1 MQDTKLRFSPL
12 RPEEVGELFFS
23 RQQLATRWG
32 CSEKAVLRCEKR
44 LGLKPYRILR
54 AIKYALSDIRRI
66 EQESL
71 AKPPRKFTGVTPA
84 QKAELLRREREEAG
98 TPQPF
103 SQKPRRERT
112 AAQTQ

>member
-1 MQDTKLRFSPL
+1 MADTKLRFSPL

-32 CSEKAVLRCEKR
+32 CSEKAVLRAEQR

-54 AIKYALSDIRRI
+54 AIKYRFSDIQRI

-71 AKPPRKFTGVTPA
+71 SKPPRKFVGLRPD
-84 QKAELLRREREEAG
+84 QKAELLRREKEELAHH
-98 TPQPF
+98 P
-103 SQKPRRERT
+103 
-112 AAQTQ
+112 